1 MIALEDDAGTKYR
14 KLVIS
19 GGRIIGAIL
28 LGYRPRSPPVRTAIT
43 ARHRRRHRTCE
54 ALRRGELGACS
65 APGNRRLRP
74 RRRLALA

>member
-28 LGYRPRSPPVRTAIT
+28 LGYQADVAPVRAAIT
-43 ARHRRRHRTCE
+43 ARHRRRP
-54 ALRRGELGACS
+54 
-65 APGNRRLRP
+65 APGRSCAP
-74 RRRLALA
+74 GGWGVLAGE